1 MEEVEFIEV
10 LELDSE
16 MEKYEIGLYE
26 WVDVSGEEND
36 MYMLNE
42 DDNGGGEVDELND
55 LLDEFWLEFDN
66 ANDGGDVVEDWIGWV
81 NAQEID
87 DGDDNDDEFN
97 ENTSPS
103 TVLLYYLNQSLSDL
117 IDNENINAN
126 TLLIASLMLEDVITS
141 IENNF

>member
-26 WVDVSGEEND
+26 WVDVSGDEND

-66 ANDGGDVVEDWIGWV
+66 ANDGGDVIEDWIGWV
-81 NAQEID
+81 DAQEID

-126 TLLIASLMLEDVITS
+126 TLLIASLRLEDIITS

>member
-26 WVDVSGEEND
+26 WVDVSGDEND

-66 ANDGGDVVEDWIGWV
+66 ANDGDDVNEDWIGWV
-81 NAQEID
+81 DAQEI

-103 TVLLYYLNQSLSDL
+103 MILLYYLNQSLSDL

-126 TLLIASLMLEDVITS
+126 TLLIASLRLEDIITS

>member
-1 MEEVEFIEV
+1 MEEVGFIEV

-16 MEKYEIGLYE
+16 MKKYGFGLYE
-26 WVDVSGEEND
+26 WIDVSGDENS

-42 DDNGGGEVDELND
+42 DDDDGGEFDELND

-66 ANDGGDVVEDWIGWV
+66 ANDGDDVNEDWIGWV
-81 NAQEID
+81 DAQEI

-103 TVLLYYLNQSLSDL
+103 MILLYYLNQSLSDL

-126 TLLIASLMLEDVITS
+126 TLLIASLRLEDIITS